1 MNLKN
6 PMKPALLLSV
16 AVILVAVIMSLC
28 GYGMNLGLDFTGGLS
43 MHFDVGQSVTRDEVA
58 SVLGGAEYAVTVQGA
73 NKSEVLVRIKEKD
86 SALDVGE
93 LHTETKEKL
102 TAAYPAT
109 VSLGDVSYVGPVA
122 GVTLV
127 KNAVTSVLI
136 ATVLMLL
143 YIAWRFDFH
152 SGLASVLALLHD
164 VAVMLAFMVILR
176 SVIELNSSFIAAA
189 LTIVGYSIN
198 DTIVIFDRIRENAQK
213 HPDMD
218 RTEVVTLSVKESLGR
233 TIMTTVTTLVT
244 ITALYILGVAAI
256 KEFALP
262 IIVGVIAG
270 TWSSNLI
277 SGYLWAWLERK
288 FPKKEKTVGDEDD
301 EEDAEDEE

>member
-1 MNLKN
+1 MRMKN

-16 AVILVAVIMSLC
+16 AVILTALVMTIC

-58 SVLGGAEYAVTVQGA
+58 NVLGGVEYAVTVQGA
-73 NKSEVLVRIKEKD
+73 NKSEVLVRTKVND
-86 SALDVGE
+86 ASMDVGE
-93 LHTETKEKL
+93 LHTYTQNKL

-109 VSLGDVSYVGPVA
+109 VSLGGVSYVGPVA

-127 KNAVTSVLI
+127 KNAIFSVLI
-136 ATVLMLL
+136 ATALMLL

-152 SGLASVLALLHD
+152 SGLASVLALVHD

-176 SVIELNSSFIAAA
+176 GVIELNSSFIAAA

-198 DTIVIFDRIRENAQK
+198 DTIVVFDRIRENAVK
-213 HPDMD
+213 HPDMP
-218 RTEVVTLSVKESLGR
+218 RVEVVTLSVKESLGR
-233 TIMTTVTTLVT
+233 TLMTTATTLVT
-244 ITALYILGVAAI
+244 IVALYILGVASI
-256 KEFALP
+256 REFALP

-277 SGYLWAWLERK
+277 SGYIWAWLEEK
-288 FPKKEKTVGDEDD
+288 FPKREKKADEDD
-301 EEDAEDEE
+301 EE

>member
-1 MNLKN
+1 MRMNN

-16 AVILVAVIMSLC
+16 AVILTALVMTIC

-58 SVLGGAEYAVTVQGA
+58 NVLGGVEYAVTVQGA
-73 NKSEVLVRIKEKD
+73 NKSEVLVRTKVND
-86 SALDVGE
+86 ASMDVGE
-93 LHTETKEKL
+93 LHTYTQNKL
-102 TAAYPAT
+102 TTAYPAT
-109 VSLGDVSYVGPVA
+109 VSLGGVSYVGPVA

-127 KNAVTSVLI
+127 KNAIFSVLI
-136 ATVLMLL
+136 ATALMLL

-152 SGLASVLALLHD
+152 SGLASVLALVHD

-176 SVIELNSSFIAAA
+176 GVIELNSSFIAAA

-198 DTIVIFDRIRENAQK
+198 DTIVVFDRIRENAGK
-213 HPDMD
+213 HPDMP
-218 RTEVVTLSVKESLGR
+218 RVEVVTLSVKESLGR
-233 TIMTTVTTLVT
+233 TLMTTATTLVT
-244 ITALYILGVAAI
+244 IVALYILGVASI
-256 KEFALP
+256 REFALP

-277 SGYLWAWLERK
+277 SGYIWAWLEEK
-288 FPKKEKTVGDEDD
+288 FPKREKKADEDD
-301 EEDAEDEE
+301 EE